1 MKLLTTEQA
10 AERLGVSP
18 QRVRMLIKEERL
30 PATRLGRDWLVNEK
44 DLKLVAVRKPGR
56 PPKKKK

>member
-1 MKLLTTEQA
+1 MTTEQA

>member
-1 MKLLTTEQA
+1 LTTEQA